1 MQIKVKKTKHFSGE
15 YYSPEVEEERAAHEY
30 AAHKRYK
37 VPPYDAG
44 QMDKGLSYL
53 LALQGINL
61 ITAEDEDL
69 VVAENLLRGRISVL
83 GGGELH

>member
-1 MQIKVKKTKHFSGE
+1 M
-15 YYSPEVEEERAAHEY
+15 EEERAAHEY

-53 LALQGINL
+53 LALQGVGAIS
-61 ITAEDEDL
+61 AEEEDL
-69 VVAENLLRGRISVL
+69 AVVENLLRGRISVL

>member
-1 MQIKVKKTKHFSGE
+1 M
-15 YYSPEVEEERAAHEY
+15 EEERAAHEY

-44 QMDKGLSYL
+44 QMDEGDRTQHATTGRSMQ
-53 LALQGINL
+53 LQGLGLLYFLSLQGVGAIS
-61 ITAEDEDL
+61 AEEEDL
-69 VVAENLLRGRISVL
+69 AVVENLLRGRISVL